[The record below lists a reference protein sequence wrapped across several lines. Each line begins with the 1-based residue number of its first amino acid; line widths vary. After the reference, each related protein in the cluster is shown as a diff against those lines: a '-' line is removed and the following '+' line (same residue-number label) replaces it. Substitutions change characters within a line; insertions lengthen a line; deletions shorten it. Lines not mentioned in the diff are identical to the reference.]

1 LGFLA
6 LAFPLAFFAFGLA
19 LPFGLAVRF
28 FAFGLALGFRRWA
41 LAAGLGGAGGLGA
54 GGGGGMTGGAGGA
67 LGIQGSVWP
76 NGRSIVSSARDG
88 W

>member
-1 LGFLA
+1 MGFRA
-6 LAFPLAFFAFGLA
+6 LAFPLVFFGFGLA

-28 FAFGLALGFRRWA
+28 FAFGLALGFGRWA
-41 LAAGLGGAGGLGA
+41 FGAGLGGAGGVGA
-54 GGGGGMTGGAGGA
+54 GGGGVTGGAGGA